1 MWEQSKCGQPP
12 TLPCRVSKYSW
23 MISDGLGDTNAGGH
37 LDGAA
42 QTPSAE
48 PESAGARYC
57 TLFAYRKPDPERRV
71 NDFSHRNGAWE
82 SLSSSRGTR

>member
-1 MWEQSKCGQPP
+1 
-12 TLPCRVSKYSW
+12 

-37 LDGAA
+37 LDAAA

-71 NDFSHRNGAWE
+71 SDFSHRNLGAWE
-82 SLSSSRGTR
+82 LQRDALDGNIAGVRPTQPNLFSVY